1 MPKKAKAKRPKTNNP
16 LYSNLPFSRPEALTP
31 AGKAIFLTPLKV
43 ETLMLKNALFCLIF
57 IPVTCLIATWLI
69 ISAPFKP
76 AKINKAITIIW
87 GRMTLALAGVAV
99 QADMN
104 LMSKPSGRGRVIMAN
119 HKNLF
124 DIPLL
129 FALLKNVSFVFVAK
143 KSLFKI
149 PFFGWAM
156 SASGHISIDRANR
169 RKAMDSI
176 KEAQARLDQGISILI
191 FPEGTRSQKAD
202 SLGKFQMGGIIMA
215 IESKCEMQPI
225 VIDGTIN
232 IMAPGSLALT
242 PGQHV
247 VKVRTLAA
255 LCASNYT
262 MKERERLKELL
273 SENMSAAFEEMRNA
287 G

>member
-1 MPKKAKAKRPKTNNP
+1 M
-16 LYSNLPFSRPEALTP
+16 
-31 AGKAIFLTPLKV
+31 
-43 ETLMLKNALFCLIF
+43 
-57 IPVTCLIATWLI
+57 TCLIATWLI

-76 AKINKAITIIW
+76 AKLNKAISTIW
-87 GRMTLALAGVAV
+87 GRMTLALAGVAA
-99 QADMN
+99 QADLN
-104 LMSKPSGRGRVIMAN
+104 LMPKPSGRGRVIMAN

-129 FALLKNVSFVFVAK
+129 FALLKNVPFVFVAK

-169 RKAMDSI
+169 RKAMESI

-191 FPEGTRSQKAD
+191 FPEGTRSKKAD
-202 SLGKFQMGGIIMA
+202 SLDKFQMGGIIMA
-215 IESKCEMQPI
+215 IESKCEVQPI

-242 PGQHV
+242 PGRHV
-247 VKVRTLAA
+247 VKVKALAA
-255 LCASNYT
+255 LTASNYT
-262 MKERERLKELL
+262 VKERENLKELL
-273 SENMSAAFEEMRNA
+273 AGNMSVAFAEMRDA